1 MMGTPWELH
10 VTYYT
15 ETGTDG
21 HMSLRSSQAL
31 KARRVWR
38 STSPGPGRVC
48 VMTRRPGKARPYLEC
63 VWLALGKFI
72 PPPGGR
78 GT

>member
-38 STSPGPGRVC
+38 STYPGPDRVC
-48 VMTRRPGKARPYLEC
+48 VVTR
-63 VWLALGKFI
+63 
-72 PPPGGR
+72 
-78 GT
+78 